1 MAGRTVALA
10 TISALIIMT
19 SELPLTAA
27 PASRVSQSISASA
40 APSDITDFS
49 SRRRYRH
56 YRGGSAAGAAMMGL
70 AFGAIAGAIAAE
82 QRREYYENYGYYYG
96 PGYYGPRYYR
106 PYYGRRHF
114 YLLFSLLTF
123 ALQTTDATQ
132 LNCVFR

>member
-1 MAGRTVALA
+1 
-10 TISALIIMT
+10 
-19 SELPLTAA
+19 
-27 PASRVSQSISASA
+27 
-40 APSDITDFS
+40 
-49 SRRRYRH
+49 
-56 YRGGSAAGAAMMGL
+56 MMGL